1 MDLPPFR
8 PSLDFVP
15 PPLPAHGA
23 STSFDLGSSSF
34 GFDGSQDAQHSTPY
48 GKSSL
53 RRRGSLKNNQSL
65 PSISPK
71 TGLLEDVKQA
81 LKQYGRS
88 IDTPAK
94 MPRQAPIRRKDSRE
108 NAGTTKSPL
117 RGILKSRPSLDSLAV
132 GIDLPPIPVQM
143 RKAADKET
151 KAARKNNVSTGLK
164 TKASPSAK
172 AVNMVSPPSAK
183 TPAGERVSVPHT
195 PLDTVSER
203 DETSN
208 RSMSSPEAPHSVGH
222 ETCQAETI
230 DPGRLGEN
238 GLPVDGFELSFEHD
252 PDQLEEMEM
261 VMTQLDRAATD
272 AYVSSQSEPSRSRSS
287 SFTRPHSFAGSTAPA
302 QVFLPVPQLRAEAE
316 NKISTDT
323 LATIDSFGGDPV
335 QDSPS
340 PALRTQPSRDDLIL
354 ASKRSRESY
363 VVPKSARE
371 PQAITS
377 QTLSTGG
384 RAAVRSSVHG
394 DNYVSS
400 FKRETAPLTNGLR
413 PLMLAAVANK
423 ERKTLLTDEEDQ
435 QENPDS
441 ALGKPLINA
450 RLAVI
455 QREPHGRGGSTG
467 SKFDD
472 ADEEDSLFTHS
483 PRKVIRAQPLSEN
496 LNAVNG
502 GNAKAHRT
510 VLESKSKNTTTT
522 GRDTSNITVGEKLAY
537 RAPAQNK
544 TGSRPTS
551 IQHPGSRASTRPS
564 TTVKAARV

>member
-15 PPLPAHGA
+15 PPLPVHGA
-23 STSFDLGSSSF
+23 STSFDLSNSPF
-34 GFDGSQDAQHSTPY
+34 GVDSSQDVQHSTPY

-53 RRRGSLKNNQSL
+53 RRRGSHKNNQSL
-65 PSISPK
+65 PSISPR

-94 MPRQAPIRRKDSRE
+94 IPRQAPIRRKDSRE
-108 NAGTTKSPL
+108 NVGTTKSPL

-143 RKAADKET
+143 RKAADKEA
-151 KAARKNNVSTGLK
+151 KAARKNKISTGSN
-164 TKASPSAK
+164 TKASPSTK
-172 AVNMVSPPSAK
+172 AANMVSPPSAK
-183 TPAGERVSVPHT
+183 TPVGERVSVPHT
-195 PLDTVSER
+195 PLDTVSEH

-287 SFTRPHSFAGSTAPA
+287 SVTRPRSFAGSTTPA
-302 QVFLPVPQLRAEAE
+302 QVFLPIPQLRAEAD
-316 NKISTDT
+316 NKVSTDT
-323 LATIDSFGGDPV
+323 FATIDSFGGDPV

-340 PALRTQPSRDDLIL
+340 PALRVQPSRDELVL

-377 QTLSTGG
+377 QTVSTGG

-400 FKRETAPLTNGLR
+400 FKRETAPLKNGLR

-423 ERKTLLTDEEDQ
+423 ERKTLLTDEENQ
-435 QENPDS
+435 QENPHS
-441 ALGKPLINA
+441 AFDKPVTDA

-455 QREPHGRGGSTG
+455 QRESHGRGESTT

-496 LNAVNG
+496 RNAING
-502 GNAKAHRT
+502 GHDKPHRT
-510 VLESKSKNTTTT
+510 ARESNSKNATTNV
-522 GRDTSNITVGEKLAY
+522 RDTSDTVVREKLAG
-537 RAPAQNK
+537 RAPDQNK

-551 IQHPGSRASTRPS
+551 IHRPGSRASTRPS